1 MLVAVRLVFTADF
14 AHALRDIIAD
24 VQAFR
29 ADDLRFFES
38 FPSLAVVEKRRTR
51 RHRTTLGIC
60 SSFHSQIA
68 LYAEGDSPERV

>member
-1 MLVAVRLVFTADF
+1 
-14 AHALRDIIAD
+14 

-60 SSFHSQIA
+60 SSFHIRGLVLA
-68 LYAEGDSPERV
+68 AELGC